1 MYYDNRRLAL
11 SIFWVVLGAVLMG
24 LSAAGVLDSS
34 VYSGMGGALMGI
46 GVLQIIRTVRY
57 RTDSGF
63 KEKLDTEIS
72 DERNKFLRMK
82 SWSWTGYIVV
92 LTEAVGSVIAL
103 LLGQHTVQL
112 MLSYTV
118 CLTIG
123 VYWIVYLVLSR
134 KY

>member
-1 MYYDNRRLAL
+1 MIRIGKTKISLPMILFMYMLIYNPPLLAPL
-11 SIFWVVLGAVLMG
+11 YRSNSVWLVMLPSITYVLMH
-24 LSAAGVLDSS
+24 
-34 VYSGMGGALMGI
+34 
-46 GVLQIIRTVRY
+46 R
-57 RTDSGF
+57 
-63 KEKLDTEIS
+63 KELKEFT
-72 DERNKFLRMK
+72 NLRA
-82 SWSWTGYIVV
+82 VV
-92 LTEAVGSVIAL
+92 WTEAVGSVIAL